1 MNQFLSMHYRLG
13 LRQGWILPCMDQI
26 GKIWCGSLE
35 KITMVAV
42 SRAGMRIRG
51 ARRSC
56 RAFTRSASSEEAC
69 RSAANAH
76 ARHAATG
83 GVSHRALKGEPRALA
98 SALRLPVR
106 RADVFFLPLRGR
118 AVLETVCD
126 RFAFPGDRRAL
137 GKAAFAR
144 SPALPVLLRC
154 RRAARIARAFLR
166 IKNRKSGLARTN
178 AFHYYIS
185 SRRGRGSAGRARP
198 CQGRGRGFEPR
209 RPLHRLREAG
219 HT

>member
-1 MNQFLSMHYRLG
+1 MVRKLGKNHHGCSIFELGCASEVRVGPAVRSCGQRAARKLVG
-13 LRQGWILPCMDQI
+13 LRRTPMLAMRRQETFRIEHQG
-26 GKIWCGSLE
+26 
-35 KITMVAV
+35 
-42 SRAGMRIRG
+42 
-51 ARRSC
+51 
-56 RAFTRSASSEEAC
+56 ASPE
-69 RSAANAH
+69 RL
-76 ARHAATG
+76 
-83 GVSHRALKGEPRALA
+83 HRLSDFRFD
-98 SALRLPVR
+98 VR
-106 RADVFFLPLRGR
+106 TCFFLPLRGR
-118 AVLETVCD
+118 VVLETVCD

-137 GKAAFAR
+137 GKTAFAR

>member
-1 MNQFLSMHYRLG
+1 MHYRLG
-13 LRQGWILPCMDQI
+13 FRQGWILPCMDQI
-26 GKIWCGSLE
+26 GNIWCGSLE

-106 RADVFFLPLRGR
+106 RAGVFFSLCVEGR
-118 AVLETVCD
+118 RSKPSATALLS
-126 RFAFPGDRRAL
+126 RAIAERL
-137 GKAAFAR
+137 GKRLSRDLPHRPCCCVAVALSA
-144 SPALPVLLRC
+144 SPAL
-154 RRAARIARAFLR
+154 
-166 IKNRKSGLARTN
+166 SYG
-178 AFHYYIS
+178 
-185 SRRGRGSAGRARP
+185 
-198 CQGRGRGFEPR
+198 
-209 RPLHRLREAG
+209 
-219 HT
+219 

>member
-13 LRQGWILPCMDQI
+13 FRQGWILPCMDQI

-106 RADVFFLPLRGR
+106 RAGVFFSLCVEGR
-118 AVLETVCD
+118 RSKPSAIAL
-126 RFAFPGDRRAL
+126 FSRAIAERL
-137 GKAAFAR
+137 GKRLSRDLPHRPCCCVAA
-144 SPALPVLLRC
+144 ALPASPVL
-154 RRAARIARAFLR
+154 
-166 IKNRKSGLARTN
+166 SYG
-178 AFHYYIS
+178 
-185 SRRGRGSAGRARP
+185 
-198 CQGRGRGFEPR
+198 
-209 RPLHRLREAG
+209 
-219 HT
+219 

>member
-1 MNQFLSMHYRLG
+1 MHYRLG
-13 LRQGWILPCMDQI
+13 FRQGWILPCMDQI

-106 RADVFFLPLRGR
+106 RAGVFFSLCVEGR
-118 AVLETVCD
+118 RSKPSATALLS
-126 RFAFPGDRRAL
+126 RAIAERL
-137 GKAAFAR
+137 GKRLSRDLPHRPCCCVAA
-144 SPALPVLLRC
+144 ALPASPVL
-154 RRAARIARAFLR
+154 
-166 IKNRKSGLARTN
+166 SYG
-178 AFHYYIS
+178 
-185 SRRGRGSAGRARP
+185 
-198 CQGRGRGFEPR
+198 
-209 RPLHRLREAG
+209 
-219 HT
+219 